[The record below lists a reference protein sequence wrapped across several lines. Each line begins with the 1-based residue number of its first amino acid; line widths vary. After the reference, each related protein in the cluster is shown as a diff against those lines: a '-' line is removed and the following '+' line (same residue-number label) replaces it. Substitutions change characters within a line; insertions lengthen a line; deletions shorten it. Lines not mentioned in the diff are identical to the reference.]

1 MLFQTVVIS
10 FLVML
15 LVVAGMAVGVIVSGR
30 RITGSCGGLS
40 AIPGVERCDICGRS
54 MEDGSLADCDRRGP
68 DSRD

>member
-1 MLFQTVVIS
+1 MLLQTIVIA

-15 LVVAGMAVGVIVSGR
+15 LVVAGMAVGVIVTGR

-54 MEDGSLADCDRRGP
+54 MEDGSLTDCDGRRP
-68 DSRD
+68 DSRN